1 MNSKIFCLEGEW
13 HANDLRDQSTV
24 ETYLRFL
31 KETFG
36 IDYLYRKVNTREA
49 FFKYLE
55 QLGKYS
61 KSRYKDYSIIYL
73 AFHGDKKKL
82 WLDEIDAVEIDEL
95 SEINSHPLTDRIV
108 HFGSCRTL
116 KMSFEDLKEFWNC
129 SQAKAVSGFSKNI
142 DFMEASLFD
151 IAYLHKLCS
160 LKHTGKIFNFMN
172 EKFERLSNDL
182 GFVYIDKYNP
192 K

>member
-1 MNSKIFCLEGEW
+1 MTTKIFCLEGEW
-13 HANDLRDQSTV
+13 HSNDLRNQSTV

-36 IDYLYRKVNTREA
+36 IEYLFRKVNSRES

-55 QLGKYS
+55 QLGRYS
-61 KSRYKDYSIIYL
+61 KGRYKDYSIIYF
-73 AFHGDKKKL
+73 AFHGDKKEL
-82 WLDEIDAVEIDEL
+82 FLDGTDSVEINEL
-95 SEINSHPLTDRIV
+95 TKIKHTPLKSRII

-116 KMSFEDLKEFWNC
+116 KMSFADLEEFWEDSKAN
-129 SQAKAVSGFSKNI
+129 AVSGFSKNI

-151 IAYLHKLCS
+151 IAYLYKLS
-160 LKHTGKIFNFMN
+160 TMPQKGRVFNHIN
-172 EKFERLSNDL
+172 KKFKRLSNDL
-182 GFVYIDKYNP
+182 GFVYIDKHNP

>member
-1 MNSKIFCLEGEW
+1 
-13 HANDLRDQSTV
+13 
-24 ETYLRFL
+24 
-31 KETFG
+31 
-36 IDYLYRKVNTREA
+36 
-49 FFKYLE
+49 
-55 QLGKYS
+55 
-61 KSRYKDYSIIYL
+61 
-73 AFHGDKKKL
+73 
-82 WLDEIDAVEIDEL
+82 
-95 SEINSHPLTDRIV
+95 
-108 HFGSCRTL
+108 
-116 KMSFEDLKEFWNC
+116 MSFEDLKEFWNC